1 MSENELPRPPADS
14 GLRASDA
21 DRERLVDE
29 LEQHVIAGRLTTD
42 EFEQRTG
49 QAYESKT
56 VGELDALRRDLPATT
71 PGQAMSHR
79 QRRSEL
85 TKRSLQETGG
95 SAGLFVVCTVIWL
108 ASGASG
114 QFWPVWVLIIV
125 VLSLAR
131 NGWAL
136 YGPGADLDAV
146 EADLDARRERR
157 REQAQHH
164 NDHHARDADRRLER
178 SRDRRLDP

>member
-1 MSENELPRPPADS
+1 MSDPAEPLS
-14 GLRASDA
+14 NPGLRASDA

-29 LEQHVIAGRLTTD
+29 LEQHAIAGRLTTA

-49 QAYESKT
+49 QAYEAKT
-56 VGELDALRRDLPATT
+56 VGELEQLRQDLPPVPTGGHVVT
-71 PGQAMSHR
+71 RR
-79 QRRSEL
+79 QRRADL

-114 QFWPVWVLIIV
+114 QFWPVWILIIV
-125 VLSLAR
+125 ALSLVR

-157 REQAQHH
+157 RE
-164 NDHHARDADRRLER
+164 HARHHGDRDGRRVER
-178 SRDRRLDP
+178 SDRRLDR

>member
-1 MSENELPRPPADS
+1 MSESDSLRPPS
-14 GLRASDA
+14 EPGLRASDA

-29 LEQHVIAGRLTTD
+29 LEQHAIAGRLTTD
-42 EFEQRTG
+42 EFEERTG
-49 QAYESKT
+49 QAYEAKT
-56 VGELDALRRDLPATT
+56 VGELEALRRDLPATT
-71 PGQAMSHR
+71 GGQALSRR
-79 QRRSEL
+79 QRRSDL

-114 QFWPVWVLIIV
+114 QFWPVWVLLIV
-125 VLSLAR
+125 VLSLVR

-157 REQAQHH
+157 REHAQHH
-164 NDHHARDADRRLER
+164 GDHDVRRAER
-178 SRDRRLDP
+178 SGDRRLDR

>member
-1 MSENELPRPPADS
+1 VSEPAEPVS
-14 GLRASDA
+14 NPGLRASDA

-29 LEQHVIAGRLTTD
+29 LEQHAIAGRLTTD

-49 QAYESKT
+49 QAYEAKT
-56 VGELDALRRDLPATT
+56 VAELDKLRQDLPPVPAG
-71 PGQAMSHR
+71 GQVVTHR
-79 QRRSEL
+79 QRRSDL

-114 QFWPVWVLIIV
+114 QFWPVWVLLIV
-125 VLSLAR
+125 VLSLVR

-157 REQAQHH
+157 RE
-164 NDHHARDADRRLER
+164 HARHGDHDTRRAER
-178 SRDRRLDP
+178 RDRRLGR

>member
-1 MSENELPRPPADS
+1 MSEPSPPSPDL

-29 LEQHVIAGRLTTD
+29 LEQHAIDGRLTTD
-42 EFEQRTG
+42 EFDERTG
-49 QAYESKT
+49 QAYAAKT
-56 VGELDALRRDLPATT
+56 IGELEALRQDLPATT
-71 PGQAMSHR
+71 VGSQVSSRR
-79 QRRSEL
+79 QRRSQL

-114 QFWPVWVLIIV
+114 QFWPVWVLLIV
-125 VLSLAR
+125 VLSLVR

-157 REQAQHH
+157 REHAQHH
-164 NDHHARDADRRLER
+164 GDHDARRAERRADRRLGR
-178 SRDRRLDP
+178 

>member
-1 MSENELPRPPADS
+1 MSDPAEPLS
-14 GLRASDA
+14 NPGLRASDA

-29 LEQHVIAGRLTTD
+29 LEQHAIAGRLTTD

-49 QAYESKT
+49 QAYEAKT
-56 VGELDALRRDLPATT
+56 VGELEQLRHDLPPVPTG
-71 PGQAMSHR
+71 GQVVTRR
-79 QRRSEL
+79 QRRADL

-114 QFWPVWVLIIV
+114 QFWPVWILIIV
-125 VLSLAR
+125 VLSLVR

-157 REQAQHH
+157 REHAQHH
-164 NDHHARDADRRLER
+164 DDRDGRRVER
-178 SRDRRLDP
+178 GDRRLDR

>member
-1 MSENELPRPPADS
+1 MSEDELPQSPAGS

-21 DRERLVDE
+21 DREQLVDE
-29 LEQHVIAGRLTTD
+29 LEQHAIAGRLTTD

-49 QAYESKT
+49 QAYAAKT
-56 VGELDALRRDLPATT
+56 VGELDALRRDLPATV
-71 PGQAMSHR
+71 PGQAISHR
-79 QRRSEL
+79 QRRSQL

-95 SAGLFVVCTVIWL
+95 SAGLFVVCTAIWL

-114 QFWPVWVLIIV
+114 QFWPVWVLIVV

-131 NGWAL
+131 NEWAL

-157 REQAQHH
+157 REQAQSHD
-164 NDHHARDADRRLER
+164 DHHTRHGARRIER

>member
-1 MSENELPRPPADS
+1 VSEPLPASPDP

-21 DRERLVDE
+21 DREQLVDE
-29 LEQHVIAGRLTTD
+29 LEQHTVAGRLTTE

-49 QAYESKT
+49 QAYEART
-56 VGELDALRRDLPATT
+56 VGELQTLRQDLPAVPT
-71 PGQAMSHR
+71 GGLAVSRR
-79 QRRSEL
+79 QQRSQL

-95 SAGLFVVCTVIWL
+95 SAGLFVVCTVVWL

-114 QFWPVWVLIIV
+114 QFWPVWVLLIV
-125 VLSLAR
+125 VLSLVR

-146 EADLDARRERR
+146 EADLDARRERHREHAQRHDDRDGR
-157 REQAQHH
+157 RAE
-164 NDHHARDADRRLER
+164 RR
-178 SRDRRLDP
+178 SDRRLDR

>member
-1 MSENELPRPPADS
+1 MSDPAEPLS
-14 GLRASDA
+14 NPGLRASDV

-29 LEQHVIAGRLTTD
+29 LEQHAIAGRLTTD

-49 QAYESKT
+49 QAYEAKT
-56 VGELDALRRDLPATT
+56 VRELDQLRQDLPPVPTG
-71 PGQAMSHR
+71 GQVVTRR
-79 QRRSEL
+79 QRRADL

-114 QFWPVWVLIIV
+114 QFWPVWILIIV
-125 VLSLAR
+125 ALSLVR

-157 REQAQHH
+157 REHAQHH
-164 NDHHARDADRRLER
+164 DDRSVRRAER
-178 SRDRRLDP
+178 RDRRLDR

>member
-1 MSENELPRPPADS
+1 VSEPSDPPS
-14 GLRASDA
+14 NPGLRASDA

-29 LEQHVIAGRLTTD
+29 LEQHAIDGRLTTD

-49 QAYESKT
+49 QAYEAKT
-56 VGELDALRRDLPATT
+56 VAELEQLRQDLPPVPTG
-71 PGQAMSHR
+71 GQVVSRR
-79 QRRSEL
+79 QQRTEL

-114 QFWPVWVLIIV
+114 QFWPVWVLVLV

-157 REQAQHH
+157 REHAQHH
-164 NDHHARDADRRLER
+164 GDRDDRSARRAERR
-178 SRDRRLDP
+178 SDRRLDR

>member
-1 MSENELPRPPADS
+1 MSENQPSPPPPDP

-29 LEQHVIAGRLTTD
+29 LEQHAIAGRLTTD
-42 EFEQRTG
+42 EFEERTG
-49 QAYESKT
+49 QAYEART
-56 VGELDALRRDLPATT
+56 VAQLDALRRDLPPAT
-71 PGQAMSHR
+71 GAVAVNHR
-79 QRRSEL
+79 QRRSDL

-95 SAGLFVVCTVIWL
+95 SAGLFLVCTVIWL

-114 QFWPVWVLIIV
+114 QFWPAWILIIV
-125 VLSLAR
+125 ALSLVR

-157 REQAQHH
+157 REHAQHH
-164 NDHHARDADRRLER
+164 GDHDARRAERRAN
-178 SRDRRLDP
+178 RRLDR

>member
-1 MSENELPRPPADS
+1 MSENQPSPPPPDP

-29 LEQHVIAGRLTTD
+29 LEQHAVAGRLTTD

-49 QAYESKT
+49 QAYEAKT

-71 PGQAMSHR
+71 GGQVVSHR
-79 QRRSEL
+79 QRRSDL

-95 SAGLFVVCTVIWL
+95 SAGLFLVCTVIWL

-114 QFWPVWVLIIV
+114 QFWPVWILIIV
-125 VLSLAR
+125 VLSLVR

-146 EADLDARRERR
+146 EADLDARREQRR
-157 REQAQHH
+157 QHAQRHG
-164 NDHHARDADRRLER
+164 
-178 SRDRRLDP
+178 DRRLDP